1 MTHFTSVILTNML
14 SLLIFVCAIN
24 SAFSARIL
32 GFFPIP
38 SISHQVVFRAYTQE
52 LAKNGHELVI
62 ITPNPALPK
71 ERPKDNI
78 TEIDVGFSYEY
89 INNYISKIDIFKRGV
104 IADVDT
110 VAYPLYKGFVHLI
123 REDLEFPEVK
133 KILEDKNQHFDLIVT
148 EAILSLP
155 LILSYFYKAPVIQI
169 TSFHAL
175 PENWATVGALT
186 SHPVYYPNFNRNK
199 FGKLSLIE
207 NVIELYYEF
216 KLRYEF
222 WRVKKEEDRIIK
234 ELYGPKAPTIDE
246 LKENVDMLFVN
257 THAIFANNRPV
268 PPSVVYLGA
277 LHLLPLK
284 DIPQV
289 RTVSISLFNVYVKC
303 CLFFIFI

>member
-1 MTHFTSVILTNML
+1 M
-14 SLLIFVCAIN
+14 LIFICVIS

-52 LAKNGHELVI
+52 LAKRGHELVI

-89 INNYISKIDIFKRGV
+89 ITDYVSKIDIYKRGV

-110 VAYPLYKGFVHLI
+110 VAYSLYKGFVHLI

-133 KILEDKNQHFDLIVT
+133 KIVEDKDQHFDLIVT
-148 EAILSLP
+148 EGILSLP
-155 LILSYFYKAPVIQI
+155 LILSYFHKAPVIQI

-186 SHPVYYPNFNRNK
+186 GHPVFYPNFNRNK
-199 FGKLSLIE
+199 FGKLSFME
-207 NVIELYYEF
+207 RVRELFYEF

-222 WRVKKEEDRIIK
+222 WRVKNEEDRIIK
-234 ELYGPKAPTIDE
+234 ELYGLQAPSIDE
-246 LKENVDMLFVN
+246 LKDNVDMLFVN
-257 THAIFANNRPV
+257 TNAMFANNRPV

-284 DIPQV
+284 EIPQV
-289 RTVSISLFNVYVKC
+289 RTVSKNLFNFHVTY
-303 CLFFIFI
+303 CLYFMVLIIR

>member
-1 MTHFTSVILTNML
+1 MTHFTSVIVTKML
-14 SLLIFVCAIN
+14 IVLILICATN

-52 LAKNGHELVI
+52 LAKRGHELVI

-71 ERPKDNI
+71 ERPEDNV
-78 TEIDVGFSYEY
+78 TEIDVSFSYD
-89 INNYISKIDIFKRGV
+89 YISDYIPKINIYKRGV
-104 IADVDT
+104 IADVNT
-110 VAYPLYKGFVHLI
+110 VAYPLYKIFVHLV

-133 KILEDKNQHFDLIVT
+133 KILEDKDQHFDLIVT

-155 LILSYFYKAPVIQI
+155 LILSHFYKAPVIQI

-175 PENWATVGALT
+175 PENYATIGALT
-186 SHPVYYPNFNRNK
+186 SHPVYYPNFNRNT
-199 FGKLSLIE
+199 FGTLTFTES
-207 NVIELYYEF
+207 VIELYYEF

-222 WRVKKEEDRIIK
+222 WRVKSEEDRVIK
-234 ELYGPKAPTIDE
+234 ELYGSEAPSVDE

-257 THAIFANNRPV
+257 THAMFADNRPV
-268 PPSVVYLGA
+268 PPTVVYLGA

-284 DIPQV
+284 EIPQV
-289 RTVSISLFNVYVKC
+289 RIVSMDITL
-303 CLFFIFI
+303 